1 MWRGEKTLAAF
12 RPIARAGDSPD
23 GLFTLRE
30 GWAAVCPDMPGQPLR
45 ATEILLPGDRIG
57 LGACIWG
64 KHRYTVVALTPVR
77 YCVLDCALPERLA
90 ERGGALGLAL
100 MRSLIEDRSRRERMA
115 ALLGYGNP
123 IQRLAYLF
131 LETFLRLKTRGL
143 ADETMCPFPLR
154 RNHIAEIV
162 GLSEVHVSRTLAAM
176 RKEELIDLS
185 NNILI
190 ISDRERLA
198 SVAGL
203 RPAPNAQKLL
213 LL

>member
-12 RPIARAGDSPD
+12 HSIVRAGDPSE

-30 GWAAVCPDMPGQPLR
+30 GWAAICPDVPGQPLR
-45 ATEILLPGDRIG
+45 MTEILLPGDRIG
-57 LGACIWG
+57 LGACLAG
-64 KHRYTVVALTPVR
+64 KHRYTVVTLTRVR
-77 YCVLDCALPERLA
+77 YCILDHLFLQKLTQ
-90 ERGGALGLAL
+90 RGGSLCLAL
-100 MRSLIEDRSRRERMA
+100 IRSLVEERSRRERMA
-115 ALLGYGNP
+115 ILLGMGNP

-131 LETFLRLKTRGL
+131 LETSMRLKALGL

-176 RKEELIDLS
+176 RRDGLIDLS

-190 ISDRERLA
+190 ISDHKRLA
-198 SVAGL
+198 AITGL
-203 RPAPNAQKLL
+203 NPMTYSHKQLIF
-213 LL
+213 